1 MFLFYVNPILI
12 AAAVIP
18 AIVLLRFV
26 YKEDRLDKESPGLL
40 LSLVIFGILSTF
52 AAIVTEQIGEA
63 ILGILLPQSSTAY
76 NVLLYFVVV
85 ALSEEGFK
93 YLLLKKRTWYSSEF
107 NCQFDGVVYAV
118 FVALGFALWENIS
131 YVLMYGL
138 GTAAVRAVTAVPG
151 HACFGVF
158 MGAFYGL
165 AKRYDNF
172 GDEYRSRRCRRLA
185 VLVPVLLH
193 VGLGTFRPVKVED
206 VTQHHMHSE
215 FYVVEEDQA
224 KLINDTKAAGGRVIA
239 VGTTSC
245 RTLESATGE
254 DGILKAG
261 SGWTE
266 IFIYPGYCFKMID
279 GLITNFHLP
288 ESTLV
293 MLVSALAGKEHIMA
307 AYEEAVR
314 EKYRFFSFGDAM
326 IIE

>member
-107 NCQFDGVVYAV
+107 NCQFDGIVYAV

-138 GTAAVRAVTAVPG
+138 STALVRAVTAVPG

-158 MGAFYGL
+158 MGVWYGL
-165 AKRYDNF
+165 AKRLHGQGRD
-172 GDEYRSRRCRRLA
+172 GASKLCRVLA
-185 VLVPVLLH
+185 LLLPALLH
-193 VGLGTFRPVKVED
+193 GCYDFIASIESVHYGWLFAAFVAILFVLAFILVRR
-206 VTQHHMHSE
+206 
-215 FYVVEEDQA
+215 QA
-224 KLINDTKAAGGRVIA
+224 RHDRYINN
-239 VGTTSC
+239 
-245 RTLESATGE
+245 
-254 DGILKAG
+254 
-261 SGWTE
+261 
-266 IFIYPGYCFKMID
+266 Y
-279 GLITNFHLP
+279 
-288 ESTLV
+288 
-293 MLVSALAGKEHIMA
+293 
-307 AYEEAVR
+307 
-314 EKYRFFSFGDAM
+314 DA
-326 IIE
+326 EYL

>member
-1 MFLFYVNPILI
+1 M
-12 AAAVIP
+12 
-18 AIVLLRFV
+18 
-26 YKEDRLDKESPGLL
+26 
-40 LSLVIFGILSTF
+40 
-52 AAIVTEQIGEA
+52 TEQIGEA

-118 FVALGFALWENIS
+118 FVSLGFALWENIS

-172 GDEYRSRRCRRLA
+172 GDEYRSRRCRRFA

-193 VGLGTFRPVKVED
+193 GAYDFIATYEYDGYAWIFVAF
-206 VTQHHMHSE
+206 
-215 FYVVEEDQA
+215 VVLLFA
-224 KLINDTKAAGGRVIA
+224 
-239 VGTTSC
+239 
-245 RTLESATGE
+245 
-254 DGILKAG
+254 
-261 SGWTE
+261 
-266 IFIYPGYCFKMID
+266 
-279 GLITNFHLP
+279 
-288 ESTLV
+288 
-293 MLVSALAGKEHIMA
+293 A
-307 AYEEAVR
+307 AYR
-314 EKYRFFSFGDAM
+314 MIKKLSCDDRFIGGSDYYHYDGPEF
-326 IIE
+326 

>member
-138 GTAAVRAVTAVPG
+138 GHGGCPRGHGRAGARVLRCVHGALSTALPSATTTLATSTAA
-151 HACFGVF
+151 
-158 MGAFYGL
+158 
-165 AKRYDNF
+165 
-172 GDEYRSRRCRRLA
+172 
-185 VLVPVLLH
+185 
-193 VGLGTFRPVKVED
+193 
-206 VTQHHMHSE
+206 
-215 FYVVEEDQA
+215 
-224 KLINDTKAAGGRVIA
+224 AAA
-239 VGTTSC
+239 AALPCSC
-245 RTLESATGE
+245 RCCCTARTISSQRMSTTAMHGSSLCSLCCSSPRRT
-254 DGILKAG
+254 AG
-261 SGWTE
+261 SKSSRATTA
-266 IFIYPGYCFKMID
+266 
-279 GLITNFHLP
+279 L
-288 ESTLV
+288 STTATTTT
-293 MLVSALAGKEHIMA
+293 MTAPSS
-307 AYEEAVR
+307 EE
-314 EKYRFFSFGDAM
+314 
-326 IIE
+326 

>member
-93 YLLLKKRTWYSSEF
+93 YLLLKKRTWYSGEF
-107 NCQFDGVVYAV
+107 NCQFDGIVYAV

-138 GTAAVRAVTAVPG
+138 GSGGCP
-151 HACFGVF
+151 
-158 MGAFYGL
+158 
-165 AKRYDNF
+165 
-172 GDEYRSRRCRRLA
+172 RRHGCAWTRVLRR
-185 VLVPVLLH
+185 VH
-193 VGLGTFRPVKVED
+193 
-206 VTQHHMHSE
+206 
-215 FYVVEEDQA
+215 
-224 KLINDTKAAGGRVIA
+224 GRVLRPCQA
-239 VGTTSC
+239 LRQLWRRVPQPPLPPLC
-245 RTLESATGE
+245 PAR
-254 DGILKAG
+254 AG
-261 SGWTE
+261 AAARRVR
-266 IFIYPGYCFKMID
+266 
-279 GLITNFHLP
+279 FHRN
-288 ESTLV
+288 V
-293 MLVSALAGKEHIMA
+293 
-307 AYEEAVR
+307 
-314 EKYRFFSFGDAM
+314 
-326 IIE
+326 

>member
-40 LSLVIFGILSTF
+40 LSLMVFGILATF

-63 ILGILLPQSSTAY
+63 ILGVLLPRNSTAY

-93 YLLLKKRTWYSSEF
+93 YLLLRKRTWWSGEF

-118 FVALGFALWENIS
+118 FVSLGFALWENIS

-138 GTAAVRAVTAVPG
+138 GTALVRAITAVPG

-165 AKRYDNF
+165 AKRYDNI
-172 GDEYRSRRCRRLA
+172 GDADRCLRCRRFA
-185 VLVPVLLH
+185 VVIPVLLH
-193 VGLGTFRPVKVED
+193 GAYDYIATYEYDGYAWFFVAFVAVLFLAAYRMIK
-206 VTQHHMHSE
+206 
-215 FYVVEEDQA
+215 
-224 KLINDTKAAGGRVIA
+224 KLARDDR
-239 VGTTSC
+239 
-245 RTLESATGE
+245 
-254 DGILKAG
+254 
-261 SGWTE
+261 
-266 IFIYPGYCFKMID
+266 FID
-279 GLITNFHLP
+279 GDDSAGPFLISYTALVLSFTTKSAPSYKLLCGRFY
-288 ESTLV
+288 SIAATLRCQCAKGGQLCT
-293 MLVSALAGKEHIMA
+293 M
-307 AYEEAVR
+307 
-314 EKYRFFSFGDAM
+314 
-326 IIE
+326 

>member
-193 VGLGTFRPVKVED
+193 GCYDFLAFAQESDSRFTLLFYAYLIALYVFGIRRVNRSARDDRRVTRETVFDYFRRMQYPMPPQYRD
-206 VTQHHMHSE
+206 R
-215 FYVVEEDQA
+215 
-224 KLINDTKAAGGRVIA
+224 NDDFWR
-239 VGTTSC
+239 
-245 RTLESATGE
+245 
-254 DGILKAG
+254 
-261 SGWTE
+261 
-266 IFIYPGYCFKMID
+266 
-279 GLITNFHLP
+279 
-288 ESTLV
+288 
-293 MLVSALAGKEHIMA
+293 
-307 AYEEAVR
+307 
-314 EKYRFFSFGDAM
+314 
-326 IIE
+326 

>member
-138 GTAAVRAVTAVPG
+138 GTAAVRAVTA
-151 HACFGVF
+151 AQ
-158 MGAFYGL
+158 
-165 AKRYDNF
+165 
-172 GDEYRSRRCRRLA
+172 RLSGR
-185 VLVPVLLH
+185 LIPLLPEK
-193 VGLGTFRPVKVED
+193 TKF
-206 VTQHHMHSE
+206 
-215 FYVVEEDQA
+215 
-224 KLINDTKAAGGRVIA
+224 LIYN
-239 VGTTSC
+239 
-245 RTLESATGE
+245 
-254 DGILKAG
+254 G
-261 SGWTE
+261 SGQA
-266 IFIYPGYCFKMID
+266 FPASG
-279 GLITNFHLP
+279 
-288 ESTLV
+288 STLTLYTTNRTV
-293 MLVSALAGKEHIMA
+293 A
-307 AYEEAVR
+307 
-314 EKYRFFSFGDAM
+314 
-326 IIE
+326 